1 MTLENSTSPDGNP
14 TETKS
19 SLSLSNEETSP
30 KDSANASDT
39 PLFALLEQFPR
50 GFSTIEEGQAF
61 VKKLQSLRLSP
72 PTLRSALLE
81 ESNELEKRLPRRSK
95 PKVNKTQQKV
105 DDILKDIL

>member
-1 MTLENSTSPDGNP
+1 MTSENLTSPDGNLM
-14 TETKS
+14 ETKS
-19 SLSLSNEETSP
+19 SQSSLSEENFP
-30 KDSANASDT
+30 KDSVNVSDT

-81 ESNELEKRLPRRSK
+81 ESNELEKRVPRRRQ

-105 DDILKDIL
+105 DDLLKDLI

>member
-1 MTLENSTSPDGNP
+1 MSENLISPDGNLM
-14 TETKS
+14 ETKS
-19 SLSLSNEETSP
+19 SPSSPSEETSQ
-30 KDSANASDT
+30 KDSVNASDT

-50 GFSTIEEGQAF
+50 GFLTVEEGQAF

-81 ESNELEKRLPRRSK
+81 ESNELEKRRPRRSGS